1 MKIGTIADLIRYR
14 VANEQSIERIS
25 EQEVETEF
33 GKFKLLTFEDH
44 INRDVHFALVK
55 GDITDQSSPLVRVHV
70 ENSLRDSIGIDHQ
83 SLGWPMKSA
92 LKQLSKEEESILVAL
107 CYSSQPKDFIEMVK
121 AIQTEDSDDE
131 GAQAESSVLRTY
143 GTGSQILRDIGVKRM
158 RVLSEP
164 KKMQAISGF
173 DLEIT
178 EYVDKE

>member
-1 MKIGTIADLIRYR
+1 M
-14 VANEQSIERIS
+14 
-25 EQEVETEF
+25 
-33 GKFKLLTFEDH
+33 
-44 INRDVHFALVK
+44 VK

-121 AIQTEDSDDE
+121 AIQAEDSDDE
-131 GAQAESSVLRTY
+131 EVQAESSVLRTY